1 MVIQIGRL
9 EDPVSFPKD
18 KSEWHHFLE
27 GRVDDAVRL
36 RDYVDNLPETSATF
50 RINNI
55 DGFDPQGMH
64 RGLVKLTGAWKAP
77 TTITNNR
84 DRHWTNPNYKYAHH
98 YSDAAVECE
107 CGIPVLRQQFSENE
121 KQPAHHQDHKD
132 GCTKIDRLENQV
144 EIAKNR
150 KQIVKEAYQYGHSAA
165 SQIQRLGY
173 SDRRKVGAGDVEGL
187 GLDLAE
193 LAREGRKKVARTAMV
208 LCREHSPVKVA
219 KIYGMSR
226 KSLSQIVTKE
236 TKSDASALYSVRRA
250 V

>member
-9 EDPVSFPKD
+9 EEPVSFPKD

-36 RDYVDNLPETSATF
+36 REYVEDLPETAATF
-50 RINNI
+50 QLRSV
-55 DGFDPQGMH
+55 DGIEPQGIH
-64 RGLVKLTGAWKAP
+64 RGLVMLTGAWKAP
-77 TTITNNR
+77 TIITNNR
-84 DRHWTNPNYKYAHH
+84 ERSWVNPNYKHAHH
-98 YSDAAVECE
+98 YSDAAVRCE
-107 CGIPVLRQQFSENE
+107 CGIPVVRQCFSENE
-121 KQPAHHQDHKD
+121 KQPAHHQEHKD

-144 EIAKNR
+144 QIAKNR
-150 KQIVKEAYQYGHSAA
+150 KEIVEEAYEYGHSAA

-187 GLDLAE
+187 GLDLQE
-193 LAREGRKKVARTAMV
+193 LAIEGRKKVARTAMV
-208 LCREHSPVKVA
+208 LCREHSPEKVA